1 MELGLNDFLAEL
13 GRDTVSRLNRESK
26 AREIP
31 GVKQVKEEKK
41 IEMPQPRQQKIE
53 PKQEVEPLD
62 EDFVETALDFASVII
77 KTVKSN
83 FESSNERRK
92 VFESIR
98 SAINLYLDEQPRY
111 NSPQPKQTTSFST
124 PVEMPLQD
132 YTGQVIETQYPMGG
146 IDNKLNIGIKVDER
160 GNKEADIS
168 SLTEQEKYNLRVLS
182 GIEEIKNG

>member
-1 MELGLNDFLAEL
+1 MELGLNDFLTEL
-13 GRDTVSRLNRESK
+13 GRDTISRLNRENK

-41 IEMPQPRQQKIE
+41 IEMPPKPKQQKIE
-53 PKQEVEPLD
+53 PEPVKQLD
-62 EDFVETALDFASVII
+62 EDFIETALDYANVII

-83 FESSNERRK
+83 FDSPNERRK

-98 SAINLYLDEQPRY
+98 AAINLYLDEQPRQSY
-111 NSPQPKQTTSFST
+111 QPSYSQ
-124 PVEMPLQD
+124 PVEMHMQD
-132 YTGQVIETQYPMGG
+132 YTGQTVETQQPLGM
-146 IDNKLNIGIKVDER
+146 IENKLNIGIKIDER

>member
-13 GRDTVSRLNRESK
+13 GRDTISRLNRESK

-31 GVKQVKEEKK
+31 GVKQAKEEKK

-53 PKQEVEPLD
+53 PEVKSLD
-62 EDFVETALDFASVII
+62 EDFVETALDYASVII

-98 SAINLYLDEQPRY
+98 SAINLYLDEQPHY
-111 NSPQPKQTTSFST
+111 NNSQPKIDTSFST

-146 IDNKLNIGIKVDER
+146 IENKLNIGIKVDER